1 MAKILI
7 ADDDPDFV
15 QIMLTILT
23 SEGYDVVSASSG
35 GEALRIMR
43 EDGIDIVLL
52 DVMMASVLDGVGVAH
67 EMQNDPA
74 LKGIKIMMIS
84 SIISSPHAAMF
95 PTDHETGPAERFA
108 EQDRQADRGEVKGSE
123 LCMADRPR
131 THYFGEE

>member
-15 QIMLTILT
+15 QIMHTILT
-23 SEGYDVVSASSG
+23 SEGYDVVSASNG

-43 EDGIDIVLL
+43 EDRIDVVLL

-67 EMQNDPA
+67 EMQTDPA
-74 LKGIKIMMIS
+74 LKSIKIMMIS

-95 PTDHETGPAERFA
+95 PTDEYIPMDVWITKPVQPDDLLSKIARLI
-108 EQDRQADRGEVKGSE
+108 GEK
-123 LCMADRPR
+123 
-131 THYFGEE
+131 

>member
-1 MAKILI
+1 VAKILI

-15 QIMLTILT
+15 QIMHTILT
-23 SEGYDVVSASSG
+23 SEGYDVVSASNG
-35 GEALRIMR
+35 DEALRIMR
-43 EDGIDIVLL
+43 EDGIDVVLL

-95 PTDHETGPAERFA
+95 PTDEYIPMDVWITKPVQPDDLLSKIARLI
-108 EQDRQADRGEVKGSE
+108 GEK
-123 LCMADRPR
+123 
-131 THYFGEE
+131 